1 MFKTVNLKNLKS
13 IFISIIFI
21 YFFFSLFVFQKTMFL
36 GIKKGFTFCFNL
48 LIPSLFLFM
57 VFSNFILN
65 LNIKTPNLLNKVTNV
80 LFKLPGCCSLAIF
93 MGLLGGYPAGA
104 VGVKTLLDNKKINQK
119 QAEKLIFFLVGAGP
133 AFIIN
138 VVGVSFFGSKF
149 LGLLIFLSQFL
160 ASLILGFLISRFYL
174 EKETT
179 FLEENNKLEEK
190 SKKDLLKIFIES
202 VNEASK
208 NLFYMCAFVIFF
220 SAILSVLQKIL
231 ESSIVSN
238 FFNLMNI
245 NKEIIKSITALLFEV
260 TNGCSLGAEN
270 HLPIYFLIFAIS
282 WAGVSVH
289 LQIFY
294 ILKDLNFS
302 KAKFIFFRVV
312 HSIIS
317 TALFYLFLLFIKD
330 SAQTIIRKSPCK
342 TLMSSFGFIPSS
354 IFFIITCICFILE
367 ITEKIQKNSNF
378 SERKSYKSRK
388 TKKANT
394 N

>member
-1 MFKTVNLKNLKS
+1 MFKTVNLKNLIN
-13 IFISIIFI
+13 IFISVIFV
-21 YFFFSLFVFQKTMFL
+21 YFFFSLFIFQKTMFL

-48 LIPSLFLFM
+48 LVPSLFLFM

-80 LFKLPGCCSLAIF
+80 LFNLPGCCSLAIF

-104 VGVKTLLDNKKINQK
+104 VSVKTLLDNKKINQK
-119 QAEKLIFFLVGAGP
+119 QAERLIFFLVGAGP

-179 FLEENNKLEEK
+179 FLEEKNKSLEK

-220 SAILSVLQKIL
+220 SAVLAILQKIL
-231 ESSIVSN
+231 ESNIISN
-238 FFNLMNI
+238 FFNLINT
-245 NKEIIKSITALLFEV
+245 NKESIKSLVALLFEV
-260 TNGCSLGAEN
+260 TNGCSLSVEN

-302 KAKFIFFRVV
+302 KSKFIFFRVV

-317 TALFYLFLLFIKD
+317 TALFYLFLLFVKD
-330 SAQTIIRKSPCK
+330 SAQTIIRKSPCQV
-342 TLMSSFGFIPSS
+342 LPSSFNFIPSS
-354 IFFIITCICFILE
+354 IFFIVMCVCFILE
-367 ITEKIQKNSNF
+367 ITEKIKKNSRLF
-378 SERKSYKSRK
+378 EYKS
-388 TKKANT
+388 
-394 N
+394 